1 MARNCNKN
9 KQPELKRFLW
19 YTKAKYKKRVVAST
33 YRQRQLRFPQGHV
46 VPLAAAQCP
55 VVSPSGPEPRIGW
68 GEHRVVVLICLESA
82 ITWQLVKKEKKY
94 SKPEV
99 EEGVNLIEEA
109 RGYIPACSAR
119 A

>member
-1 MARNCNKN
+1 MV
-9 KQPELKRFLW
+9 
-19 YTKAKYKKRVVAST
+19 TMAKYKKGWWPT
-33 YRQRQLRFPQGHV
+33 YRQRQLRFPQGHA
-46 VPLAAAQCP
+46 VPLAAAPRP
-55 VVSPSGPEPRIGW
+55 VVSPSRVPEPHIGW